1 MLTVLRQRIEDDEE
15 GFTLIELMVVVLII
29 AILIAIAIPTFIGA
43 RERAQDR
50 AAQSNLRNAYASA
63 KTIYTDTQQWSTVT
77 PAMVQDAEPTLT
89 VDAAAST
96 ESDMV
101 SLAVGASEEWIVLA
115 VESDSGTCFML
126 AEVLDGS
133 GPGNGTHYQRHDA
146 ACTANIGGTWSPSWA
161 DAATTPTTAAAT
173 P

>member
-1 MLTVLRQRIEDDEE
+1 MLTELRQRIEDDEE
-15 GFTLIELMVVVLII
+15 GFTLIELMVVVLI
-29 AILIAIAIPTFIGA
+29 IAIAIPTFIGA

-63 KTIYTDTQQWSTVT
+63 KTIYTDTQQWATVT
-77 PAMVQDAEPTLT
+77 PEMVQDAEPTLAVT
-89 VDAAAST
+89 DGEST
-96 ESDMV
+96 GSDMV
-101 SLAVGASEEWIVLA
+101 SVAVGETEEWIVLA

-133 GPGNGTHYQRHDA
+133 GPGNGTHYQRSEDS
-146 ACTANIGGTWSPSWA
+146 CTADIGGTWSPSWA
-161 DAATTPTTAAAT
+161 EASTTPTTVT